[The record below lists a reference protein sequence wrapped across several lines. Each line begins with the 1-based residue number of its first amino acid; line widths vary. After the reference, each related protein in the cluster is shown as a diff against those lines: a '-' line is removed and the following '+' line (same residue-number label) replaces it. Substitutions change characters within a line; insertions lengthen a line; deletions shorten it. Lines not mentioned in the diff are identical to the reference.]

1 MGKFSRITFMGAFVM
16 SLGLACLSF
25 SCARAPSKKKL
36 QHLIEDMPAQIQSIK
51 VISAISGRETTI
63 EISSSKRAPCTA
75 FKLIQPLRLIVD
87 VTAEPADELSIP
99 DVTEGRIIKAIWFER
114 AKDKL
119 RGTRVVAT
127 LFQDI
132 EFDVKEKGRIIRI
145 LLSLKEPP
153 ERRETQALAA
163 RKKEYVETKPRL
175 FFSPGKIK
183 LNQILGIDFFMLP
196 AGRSRIIITTS
207 RKAEYELGWKN
218 SLTLLL
224 HIKGAVIPRELT
236 RYIDSSY
243 FKAAVN
249 RITPIAKAAERSV
262 HLEIELKQMVPYH
275 LTQSKTEIRLDF
287 NESSVKPPPRRI
299 SAARLAKVLE
309 RREKLPDEVISLVSA
324 TRPPMY
330 RRYRGERITLEI
342 VNADIR
348 NILKLI
354 GEVSNLNIVWG
365 PEVRGRVSMRLK
377 NVPWDQALDIVLRAV
392 DLGIVVK

>member
-1 MGKFSRITFMGAFVM
+1 MDKFSRMTFIGAFVM
-16 SLGLACLSF
+16 SLSLVCLTF

-36 QHLIEDMPAQIQSIK
+36 PHLIEEMPAHIQSIK
-51 VISAISGRETTI
+51 VISATSGGETTI
-63 EISSSKRAPCTA
+63 EISSSKRTACTA

-87 VTAEPADELSIP
+87 LTAEPAEEVSIP
-99 DVTEGRIIKAIWFER
+99 EVTEDRIIKAIQFER
-114 AKDKL
+114 AKDKQ
-119 RGTRVVAT
+119 RGTRVVVA
-127 LFQDI
+127 LSQDI
-132 EFDVKEKGRIIRI
+132 EFDVKETDRIITI
-145 LLSLKEPP
+145 LLSSKESPKK
-153 ERRETQALAA
+153 RETPALAA
-163 RKKEYVETKPRL
+163 KQKEEVQTKPRL
-175 FFSPGKIK
+175 FFTPGKIK

-196 AGRSRIIITTS
+196 EGRSRIIITTS
-207 RKAEYELGWKN
+207 RKAECKLSQKN

-224 HIKGAVIPRELT
+224 HIKGATIPRELT

-243 FKAAVN
+243 FEAAVN

-262 HLEIELKQMVPYH
+262 YLEIELKEMVPYH
-275 LTQSKTEIRLDF
+275 LTQSQTEIRLDF
-287 NESSVKPPPRRI
+287 KKSFIKPPPKRI
-299 SAARLAKVLE
+299 SAAKLAKVLE
-309 RREKLPDEVISLVSA
+309 RKEQLPGEVISLVSA
-324 TRPPMY
+324 TRPSMY

-365 PEVRGRVSMRLK
+365 PEVKGRVSMRLK